1 MERFATF
8 FHIQNGMRVWPGRF
22 GIEHAFDFRLLLDI
36 FGPGVCRSNP
46 RLMKFLLAG
55 LGGFFC
61 FLPFGL
67 RGLLL
72 LQTLGI
78 HGLAVFLPFEP
89 KLLTKLLGADA
100 QQIVETFREA
110 AVVRGLV
117 AQVEGERF
125 LLFARVVIT
134 GEGEILET
142 LGTEAEPEMFS
153 ELVDEGVFTRRG
165 RLMLFA
171 VGGEEIVEV
180 LLVFG
185 GQDGKLAAETVF
197 EVVARRDGESSGGG
211 RAGAELGILAIGS
224 QAGGRER
231 GSRCT
236 SSNVVRGHSLTVV
249 VLLFS
254 HATSYAWAGTQPI
267 RVGLWKKPAITSKR
281 RR

>member
-1 MERFATF
+1 MAG
-8 FHIQNGMRVWPGRF
+8 QV

-46 RLMKFLLAG
+46 RLMQFLPAG
-55 LGGFFC
+55 LGGISC

-67 RGLLL
+67 CGLLL

-89 KLLTKLLGADA
+89 KLLAELLGADA
-100 QQIVETFREA
+100 QQIVQTFREA

-117 AQVEGERF
+117 AQVEGKRF

-142 LGTEAEPEMFS
+142 LGTEAEPEMFG
-153 ELVDEGVFTRRG
+153 ELVDERVFAG
-165 RLMLFA
+165 SSRLMLFA

-180 LLVFG
+180 FLVFG

-211 RAGAELGILAIGS
+211 RAGAELRILAIGGQTGGGQRGS
-224 QAGGRER
+224 RGRSRATSVTMFRPLPDGRDSVRSCHKLRMGRER
-231 GSRCT
+231 R
-236 SSNVVRGHSLTVV
+236 
-249 VLLFS
+249 
-254 HATSYAWAGTQPI
+254 PE
-267 RVGLWKKPAITSKR
+267 RVGLWKKAAIMSR
-281 RR
+281 ERG